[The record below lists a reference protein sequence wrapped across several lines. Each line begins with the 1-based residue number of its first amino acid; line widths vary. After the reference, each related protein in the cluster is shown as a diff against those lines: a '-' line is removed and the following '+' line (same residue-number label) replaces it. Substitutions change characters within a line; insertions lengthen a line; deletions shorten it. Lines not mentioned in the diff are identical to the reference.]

1 MNLPGDVAIP
11 LTTEPHENPPRW
23 AADSRHILYEKRTA
37 VYLLDVENP
46 DRERLI
52 TPGFH
57 ADIFMEPEID
67 TGIERR

>member
-11 LTTEPHENPPRW
+11 LTDEPHENPPRW
-23 AADSRHILYEKRTA
+23 AADSRHIVYEKRSGI
-37 VYLLDVENP
+37 YLLDVENP

-52 TPGFH
+52 TTGFH
-57 ADIFMEPEID
+57 ADIFMEAEVN